1 MGENIPGGDF
11 LGFSGWESLWGDF
24 PGGSVMV
31 GNVPGGNF
39 SRTDFEHGADN
50 EGYNHNQLH
59 R

>member
-1 MGENIPGGDF
+1 MG
-11 LGFSGWESLWGDF
+11 
-24 PGGSVMV
+24 

-59 R
+59 RQVSKHGSF